1 MENPAESTTVLGV
14 PSGNR
19 RRVLIVDDHPAIR
32 HGMASLLNAEP
43 DLEVCGEAAD
53 GKSGLAAIRE
63 LAPQAVVLDLSL
75 PDIGGVSMVEAI
87 RRQQPALPILVIS
100 MHDQSVQALQA
111 LKAGALGYIAKAEA
125 AAEITAGLRKV
136 LAGEVYLSK
145 SFSERLIFRMVH
157 GQKNQRRTPVESLTA
172 REGQI
177 LDLIGQGLSTRK
189 IAERLE
195 ISIKTVETHRGHI
208 KDKFGFDSAEEL
220 RRFAEE
226 WVAQKN

>member
-1 MENPAESTTVLGV
+1 MENPDDSTATLTAPGD
-14 PSGNR
+14 R

-43 DLEVCGEAAD
+43 DFEVCGEAAD
-53 GKSGLAAIRE
+53 GQSGLEAIRR
-63 LAPQAVVLDLSL
+63 LAPEAVVLDLSL
-75 PDIGGVSMVEAI
+75 PDIDGVSMVEAI
-87 RRQQPALPILVIS
+87 KKFRPFLPILVIS
-100 MHDQSVQALQA
+100 MHDQSVVALRA

-145 SFSERLIFRMVH
+145 GFSERLIFRMVH
-157 GQKNQRRTPVESLTA
+157 GQKNRRRTPVESLTA
-172 REGQI
+172 REGEI
-177 LDLIGQGLSTRK
+177 LELMGQGLNTRK
-189 IAERLE
+189 IAELLK

-208 KDKFGFDSAEEL
+208 KDKFGFDTAEEL